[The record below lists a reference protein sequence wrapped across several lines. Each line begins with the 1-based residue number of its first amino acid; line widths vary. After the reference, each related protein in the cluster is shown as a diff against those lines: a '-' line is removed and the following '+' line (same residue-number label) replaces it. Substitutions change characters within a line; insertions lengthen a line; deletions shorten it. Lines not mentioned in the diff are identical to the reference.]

1 MKIKDISQP
10 QKLTITG
17 FALPYLVIIVS
28 ALIITSQPGT
38 TEDKWPKDAFIAV
51 VLPLITAFIGAILI
65 GVGSVKKQITETKK
79 KSLIHAFLFGFIW
92 SAIFHFFITIYFF
105 MQMVY
110 VYAGW
115 QH

>member
-17 FALPYLVIIVS
+17 FALPYLVIIVI
-28 ALIITSQPGT
+28 ALIKFSQPGSIA
-38 TEDKWPKDAFIAV
+38 DKWSEDAFIAF
-51 VLPLITAFIGAILI
+51 LIPLITAFIGAILV

-79 KSLIHAFLFGFIW
+79 KSLLHAFLFGFIW
-92 SAIFHFFITIYFF
+92 TAIFHFFITIYFF
-105 MQMVY
+105 MQIVY

-115 QH
+115 Q